1 MPPIDPERE
10 AVGRSIAAFLMAS
23 QIRQAGQIHSE
34 TVLAD
39 IGALAGFAAQI
50 SIRKGVIEPQG
61 LDPNS
66 VLAEIVTKNDE
77 KYYFSELLNWILFEN
92 LDAPPYSIWA
102 YVRDAVPEQNRALL
116 PDVAEIV
123 GRAARTIGT
132 ARFGVPRLPPEHMPH
147 TLPRA
152 ALHAHWRA
160 VQRELE
166 GSSRDPSEWPYDLAC
181 AAQWQM
187 LTSRDRLALP
197 LAATIVM
204 EAAIPM
210 SKVDPRKVPGA

>member
-10 AVGRSIAAFLMAS
+10 AVGRSIAAFLMAG

-61 LDPNS
+61 LDPNA

-102 YVRDAVPEQNRALL
+102 YVRDAVPEQNRHGPVRGA
-116 PDVAEIV
+116 AAAARAHAAHAAAR
-123 GRAARTIGT
+123 RAARALARGAAGARGVEPRSIGM
-132 ARFGVPRLPPEHMPH
+132 AVRSRMCSAVADADQPRPA
-147 TLPRA
+147 RA
-152 ALHAHWRA
+152 AAGGDDRH
-160 VQRELE
+160 
-166 GSSRDPSEWPYDLAC
+166 GSSDPDVEGRSAQGAGGVTRCRGAPYG
-181 AAQWQM
+181 
-187 LTSRDRLALP
+187 AL
-197 LAATIVM
+197 
-204 EAAIPM
+204 
-210 SKVDPRKVPGA
+210 